1 MTITSKPG
9 NANIKLG
16 PLVTRRCAG
25 PGRVIRVLAL
35 AGILT
40 VVLGTVPPAVATSE
54 TPTRLTAKEG
64 SADAKF
70 GTSVSISG
78 DTAVAGAPDEGGTPE
93 EGGGMGAAYVF
104 TRSSGTWIEQAT
116 LVAPVR
122 TDGDKFGFS
131 VALDRDTVLIGAPSA
146 EELIKGPGLAYVFVR
161 RGAAWVHQATLTPS
175 DSTDGDAFGFDVALS
190 RDTALIGSQ
199 AGAAYVFTRSGDVWK
214 EQAKLAG
221 RDPATDGFGNSVA
234 LRDDTAVVTAIDDDV
249 APGIDQG
256 AAYVFTR
263 AGSTWAEQARLV
275 ADDGLPRDAFGDA
288 VTVFG
293 DIVVVGAPF
302 DDVGLNP
309 KQGSAYVFVRNGA
322 TWAQQAKLTVAA
334 PDGDAGDMFGRSVVT
349 DGEIVVVG
357 AHFDEGGG
365 SLFIF
370 DRTRDGWTG
379 PTKRNGEGA
388 SLLGNAVG
396 LSGRHLIGGA
406 NFTQVGDNASQGAA
420 YVYRLDPTAARS

>member
-1 MTITSKPG
+1 MNKYLKMITAG
-9 NANIKLG
+9 AAIAILG
-16 PLVTRRCAG
+16 VAQPFSTRAQG
-25 PGRVIRVLAL
+25 SD
-35 AGILT
+35 T
-40 VVLGTVPPAVATSE
+40 PA
-54 TPTRLTAKEG
+54 RLTAAAG

-70 GTSVSISG
+70 GTSVSIYG

-104 TRSSGTWIEQAT
+104 TKGSGTWIEQAT

-131 VALDRDTVLIGAPSA
+131 VALDRDTVVVGAPSA

-161 RGAAWVHQATLTPS
+161 RGAAWVHQATLKPS

-190 RDTALIGSQ
+190 GDTVVVGSQ
-199 AGAAYVFTRSGDVWK
+199 AGAAYVFTRRGDVWA
-214 EQAKLAG
+214 EQAKLSG

-234 LRDDTAVVTAIDDDV
+234 LWDDTAVVTAVDDDV

-256 AAYVFTR
+256 AGYVFTR
-263 AGSTWAEQARLV
+263 TGSTWAEQARLV

-288 VTVFG
+288 VTVFRN
-293 DIVVVGAPF
+293 IVVVGAPF

-309 KQGSAYVFVRNGA
+309 KQGSAYVFVQNGA

-349 DGEIVVVG
+349 DGEVVVVG

-370 DRTRDGWTG
+370 GRTRDGWTG
-379 PTKRNGEGA
+379 PTKLNGEGA
-388 SLLGNAVG
+388 TLLGNSVG
-396 LSGRHLIGGA
+396 LSGRNLIGGA

-420 YVYRLDPTAARS
+420 YVYRLGPPPAG